1 MERKKNEALGR
12 PMLTKNVDMSVFVRT
27 LVYEVRTAAHSVA
40 GATARAGADASAS
53 VGVGAEATA
62 AAGDGALVEL
72 VPVSMPD
79 PLVDQPDPLT
89 RSVPNPQLD
98 QTELLPLSVLEQL
111 PVLDLCETMAIVSGL
126 L

>member
-1 MERKKNEALGR
+1 MKCKLQPSLL
-12 PMLTKNVDMSVFVRT
+12 PMQLLVRLPLHGPEQMQVQV
-27 LVYEVRTAAHSVA
+27 LVQVPKPLLLLEMVL
-40 GATARAGADASAS
+40 
-53 VGVGAEATA
+53 
-62 AAGDGALVEL
+62 LVEL

-79 PLVDQPDPLT
+79 PPVDQPDPLT

-111 PVLDLCETMAIVSGL
+111 PVLDLCETSAIMSGL